1 MRVVNLIIVLDQNK
15 ENILMCHRQ
24 KDPYKGLYNFVGG
37 KVKEDELHLDAA
49 YRELHEETGISS
61 EDITLQILLCTQ
73 YFKSKI
79 ELQVYYG
86 ILNKEVEVVEE
97 VNPLLWFKVSTDFSQ
112 SCFAGDGNIQ
122 HFMTTLYEE
131 IGI

>member
-1 MRVVNLIIVLDQNK
+1 MRVVNLVIVLDQNK
-15 ENILMCHRQ
+15 ENILMCHRK

-37 KVKEDELHLDAA
+37 KVKEGEPHMEAA
-49 YRELHEETGISS
+49 YRELYEETGISPD
-61 EDITLQILLCTQ
+61 DITLQALMCTQ
-73 YFKSKI
+73 YFKSQI

-86 ILNKEVEVVEE
+86 VLNKEVEIVDE
-97 VNPLLWFKVSTDFSQ
+97 VNPLLWFKASTDFSQ

-122 HFMTTLYEE
+122 HIMITLYEE